1 MKSID
6 GKEVDFS
13 TYKGKKIL
21 IVNVASE
28 CGFTPQYSDLQKL
41 HITKGDKVTILGFP
55 SNDFGGQE
63 PGTDAEIK
71 SFCTK
76 KYNVSFEM
84 FAKVT
89 TKGKDISALY
99 QWLSTPE
106 LNGWNNESPTW
117 NFCKYL
123 INEHGELLAFY
134 PSSVNPMSE
143 ELLSKLEVK
152 K

>member
-1 MKSID
+1 
-6 GKEVDFS
+6 
-13 TYKGKKIL
+13 
-21 IVNVASE
+21 
-28 CGFTPQYSDLQKL
+28 
-41 HITKGDKVTILGFP
+41 
-55 SNDFGGQE
+55 
-63 PGTDAEIK
+63 
-71 SFCTK
+71 
-76 KYNVSFEM
+76 M